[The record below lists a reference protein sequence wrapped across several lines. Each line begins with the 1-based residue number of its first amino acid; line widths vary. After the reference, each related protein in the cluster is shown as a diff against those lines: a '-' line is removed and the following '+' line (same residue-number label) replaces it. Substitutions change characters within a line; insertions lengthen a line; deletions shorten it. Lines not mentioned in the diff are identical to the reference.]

1 MATLW
6 CFLLTGVAIMW
17 CLMIRGAVVS
27 PFPVVLVICEDD
39 GQTMLLSELHE
50 LNERRRYSSA
60 CNPEGSVVDCVS
72 CLRPNMAVN
81 PTNELEYVCQG
92 CGHVCPRE
100 AKVELVP
107 DQSWDKGDIRKW
119 LAESG
124 ILMHKR
130 TSKDDLLALVEAEVS
145 R

>member
-1 MATLW
+1 MR
-6 CFLLTGVAIMW
+6 C
-17 CLMIRGAVVS
+17 AVIA
-27 PFPVVLVICEDD
+27 PFPVVLVYREDLED
-39 GQTMLLSELHE
+39 TMLLSELHE
-50 LNERRRYSSA
+50 LNERRLSSSA
-60 CNPEGSVVDCVS
+60 CNPEGFAVECVS
-72 CLRPNMAVN
+72 CQRPHMAVN

-100 AKVELVP
+100 VEAEPTP